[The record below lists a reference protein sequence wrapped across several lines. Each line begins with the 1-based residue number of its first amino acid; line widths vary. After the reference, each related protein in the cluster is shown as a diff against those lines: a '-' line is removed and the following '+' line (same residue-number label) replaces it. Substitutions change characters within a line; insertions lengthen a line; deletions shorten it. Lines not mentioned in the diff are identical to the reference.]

1 MELKEKILYWLE
13 SADYDLQ
20 TAKAMQNSRR
30 YSYTAFMCQQALEK
44 IIKAIYL
51 QNNVKEAPKSHNL
64 VYLIGITN
72 ITLTEDQTELLAK
85 LSSFYLEGRYPTY
98 KEKMSKL
105 IDKAKAQEIL
115 IKSKEIFK
123 CLKSQIK

>member
-1 MELKEKILYWLE
+1 MDLREKVAYWLE
-13 SADYDLQ
+13 NAEYDLQ
-20 TAKAMQNSRR
+20 TAKIMDESSR

-51 QNNVKEAPKSHNL
+51 QNNSKEAPKSHNL
-64 VYLIGITN
+64 VYLVGITN
-72 ITLTEDQTELLAK
+72 LILSEEQTKLFAE

-105 IDKAKAQEIL
+105 INKSKSQEIL
-115 IKSKEIFK
+115 SKSKDVFK
-123 CLKSQIK
+123 WLKSQIK